1 MSQPP
6 HVARTQHFVKPLT
19 VLAPI
24 NKPHKNTLFFM
35 TFSKQASSRTAAQ
48 LRAEWRRAEQTR
60 AMEGPM
66 TEGTATQSTT
76 SIDTQGD
83 VQFECF
89 KRLEPKIRSVRQ
101 EDLMQINLDGTYA
114 VTVVLA
120 AAPRLLALRERMVQL
135 GDEVDLELVDNAAA
149 LGYAFSYANADFVR
163 ATTPTESLP
172 ALHDEG
178 EKLRDLMLASKAV
191 LEKHGLVQGDYLEAL
206 KGPVG
211 YRNLSHDL
219 SALVR
224 FYRDNWA
231 QISGKTPLALAD
243 VDRASIIAGRLLTGV
258 SAKLGTPAEIDAS
271 ALLRQQAFTLFVKAY
286 DEVRRA
292 VSFLRWKEGD
302 ADEIAPSIYAG
313 RNNGGRRK
321 VQPEAPVTQDTPPT
335 PPTAAAVESPPM
347 QDAPVGHLGSSPYAT

>member
-1 MSQPP
+1 M
-6 HVARTQHFVKPLT
+6 
-19 VLAPI
+19 
-24 NKPHKNTLFFM
+24 
-35 TFSKQASSRTAAQ
+35 
-48 LRAEWRRAEQTR
+48 AEVT
-60 AMEGPM
+60 
-66 TEGTATQSTT
+66 TTQSTM

-89 KRLEPKIRSVRQ
+89 KRLEPQIRSVRE
-101 EDLMQINLDGTYA
+101 EDLIQINLDGTYA
-114 VTVVLA
+114 VTIVLG
-120 AAPRLLALRERMVQL
+120 AAPRLQALRARMAQL
-135 GDEVDLELVDNAAA
+135 GDEIDLALVDNAAA

-172 ALHDEG
+172 GLHDEG
-178 EKLRDLMLASKAV
+178 EKLRDLMLASKSV
-191 LEKHGLVQGDYLEAL
+191 LEKHGLVQGDYLEGL

-231 QISGKTPLALAD
+231 QISGKTPLSLAD

-258 SAKLGTPAEIDAS
+258 SAKQGTPAEIDAS

-292 VSFLRWKEGD
+292 VTFLRWKEGD
-302 ADEIAPSIYAG
+302 ADEIAPSIYTG

-321 VQPEAPVTQDTPPT
+321 SPPEVPVSELP
-335 PPTAAAVESPPM
+335 PPTAASPVGSAPA
-347 QDAPVGHLGSSPYAT
+347 QEAPVGHLGSSPFAT